1 MLTVYLPN
9 APPVAFSKVELKRM
23 FPESLLTN
31 SADYGDT
38 VDLTSTLVTPSL
50 LQLLQQI
57 TQTGQI
63 PALIPTDVDYVS
75 ASHYLNIP
83 LLIALSDPWF
93 PTFRFLD
100 PRINQVPIPTSLPSE
115 PKDQDNAHIYSKFLK
130 LAISGNAPSIAW
142 YLIQTVEPDQFT
154 QEIEASTF
162 VRAVYFGATGI
173 VRIML
178 PRVNPFTAKSN
189 PNDSPDFDIFKGI
202 KAKILRYHENQA
214 LKFALYGNH
223 HDIVALLLA
232 DPRMH
237 ITGTQVYKLAYNRSL
252 LNFQRL
258 LLHPDTTNEKLR
270 RIIVTVIQ
278 DLTSG
283 PARMVYAHPNYNPN
297 LDHYEAFSHLIDN
310 MFIPENRGA
319 PDDLEQEVIT
329 DLQLIY
335 WNPRTRPGDAFE
347 RAFVEP
353 HPLPTALILSWISDP
368 RLQPLDFPDGF
379 LISALYWWSP
389 MVLAALVQRFPS
401 LKFRLRELAQQP
413 FPEEAINHVE
423 TLLPIL
429 E

>member
-1 MLTVYLPN
+1 M
-9 APPVAFSKVELKRM
+9 ELKRM

-31 SADYGDT
+31 AADYGDA
-38 VDLTSTLVTPSL
+38 VEITSPLVTPSL
-50 LQLLQQI
+50 LQLLKQI

-63 PALIPTDVDYVS
+63 PALIPVDVDYVS

-115 PKDQDNAHIYSKFLK
+115 PQDQDNANTYSEFLG
-130 LAISGNAPSIAW
+130 LAISGNAPSIVW
-142 YLIQTVEPDQFT
+142 YLIQTVASDRFT

-162 VRAVYFGATGI
+162 VRATYFGTTGI
-173 VRIML
+173 VQIML
-178 PRVNPFTAKSN
+178 PRVNPVTARSSSL
-189 PNDSPDFDIFKGI
+189 DSPDFTTFRGI
-202 KAKILRYHENQA
+202 KAKILRSQDNQA
-214 LKFALYGNH
+214 LKFALYQNH
-223 HDIVALLLA
+223 NDMVALLLA

-237 ITGTQVYKLAYNRSL
+237 LTGTYVYRLAYNRSL

-258 LLHPDTTNEKLR
+258 LLHPDTTAERLSK
-270 RIIVTVIQ
+270 IITTVIR
-278 DLTSG
+278 DVTSE

-297 LDHYEAFSHLIDN
+297 LDHYVAFGELIDN
-310 MFIPENRGA
+310 MFMPGNRDA
-319 PDDLEQEVIT
+319 PDDTDQVVMT

-335 WNPRTRPGDAFE
+335 WNPRTQPGDAFE

-353 HPLPTALILSWISDP
+353 HPLPTVLVLSWISDP

-379 LISALYWWSP
+379 LMSALYWWSP
-389 MVLAALVQRFPS
+389 TVLTALVQRFPS
-401 LKFRLRELAQQP
+401 LKFRLRVLIQQP